1 MARIYVIGPVTGRP
15 DNNID
20 AFYDARKRLMAL
32 GHDVDLP
39 HDFVPSTASWEDAMR
54 ISLWHLA
61 TGRGDGRPYFDG
73 VARLDGWQESR
84 GAALESACAVAF
96 GIRTMDLADWLELD
110 GKEA

>member
-20 AFYDARKRLMAL
+20 AFMAARKQLMEL

-39 HDFVPSTASWEDAMR
+39 HDFVPADASREDAMR
-54 ISLWHLA
+54 ISVWHLA
-61 TGRGDGRPYFDG
+61 TGRAGGRPCFDG

-96 GIRTMDLADWLELD
+96 GIRAMDLADWLELD